1 MEVVV
6 ACDLREVAD
15 ALPGV
20 ASRHG
25 LQLISAS
32 VGGTAGLRAALSSD
46 RYDAEA
52 VAQLAAACG
61 ARILYGDLD
70 HFDADEFDAFPADD
84 EDEPALLMGDGAD
97 NGVPAALRQ
106 RADKL
111 LTAARR
117 RAGALEAVR
126 IAFVVEGVVHEW
138 EMSAAWADD
147 LDAQREV
154 LMDDLQQAHF
164 ERPEA
169 DEPDPLDV
177 KRIAGLLQ
185 KMPSVISAGTFS
197 QRRDAATEA
206 FPAPNGDDDWRHR
219 RLLQQALALAQQAI
233 AQDAAD
239 LYRTIENALDDTAAR
254 LLDQG
259 VLDDV
264 PDAPARRIVT
274 TDFLTELT
282 GGHRPKPRTVTLLL
296 GRPAVKG
303 FLATQKA
310 AAKVQAQQALPL

>member
-1 MEVVV
+1 MTR
-6 ACDLREVAD
+6 DLRKVAD
-15 ALPGV
+15 ALPGA

-32 VGGTAGLRAALSSD
+32 VGGADGLRAALSPD
-46 RYDAEA
+46 QYDAEA

-70 HFDADEFDAFPADD
+70 HFDAGEFDVFPADD
-84 EDEPALLMGDGAD
+84 EDEPALLTGDSAD

-111 LTAARR
+111 LAAARR
-117 RAGALEAVR
+117 HADALEAVR

-147 LDAQREV
+147 LNAQHEV
-154 LMDDLQQAHF
+154 LMDDLQQARY

-177 KRIAGLLQ
+177 KRLAGLLQ
-185 KMPSVISAGTFS
+185 KMPAIISAGTFS
-197 QRRDAATEA
+197 QRRDAAEEA
-206 FPAPNGDDDWRHR
+206 FPPPNGDDDWHHR
-219 RLLQQALALAQQAI
+219 RLLQQALTLAQQAI

-239 LYRTIENALDDTAAR
+239 IYRTIENALDDTAAR
-254 LLDQG
+254 LLSQG
-259 VLDDV
+259 ILDDV
-264 PDAPARRIVT
+264 HDAPARRIVT

-296 GRPAVKG
+296 GRPAVKD
-303 FLATQKA
+303 FLTTQKA
-310 AAKVQAQQALPL
+310 AAKIQTQQALPL

>member
-1 MEVVV
+1 M
-6 ACDLREVAD
+6 AD
-15 ALPGV
+15 ALPGA

-32 VGGTAGLRAALSSD
+32 VGGDAGLRAVLSPD
-46 RYDAEA
+46 RYDTEA

-61 ARILYGDLD
+61 ARVLYGDLD
-70 HFDADEFDAFPADD
+70 HFDADEFDVLPADD
-84 EDEPALLMGDGAD
+84 EDEDELALLMGDGAD
-97 NGVPAALRQ
+97 GGVPAALRE
-106 RADKL
+106 RADRL

-117 RAGALEAVR
+117 RAGALDAVR
-126 IAFVVEGVVHEW
+126 ITFVVEGVVHEW
-138 EMSAAWADD
+138 EMSAAWADA

-154 LMDDLQQAHF
+154 LMDDLQEARF

-177 KRIAGLLQ
+177 ERIAGLLQ
-185 KMPSVISAGTFS
+185 KMPAVISAGTHS

-206 FPAPNGDDDWRHR
+206 FPAPNGDDDWCHHR
-219 RLLQQALALAQQAI
+219 LIQQALALAQQAI

-239 LYRTIENALDDTAAR
+239 LYRTIENTLDDTATR
-254 LLDQG
+254 LIGQG

-264 PDAPARRIVT
+264 HDAPARRIVT

-296 GRPAVKG
+296 GQPAVKD
-303 FLATQKA
+303 FLAAQKA